1 MAHFLTINDQLPQHV
16 NVKNYPLA
24 PGGGSVLGPR
34 DPIPTIAILKGQQLN
49 F

>member
-1 MAHFLTINDQLPQHV
+1 MAHLLTINDQLPQHV

-24 PGGGSVLGPR
+24 PGGSVLGPR